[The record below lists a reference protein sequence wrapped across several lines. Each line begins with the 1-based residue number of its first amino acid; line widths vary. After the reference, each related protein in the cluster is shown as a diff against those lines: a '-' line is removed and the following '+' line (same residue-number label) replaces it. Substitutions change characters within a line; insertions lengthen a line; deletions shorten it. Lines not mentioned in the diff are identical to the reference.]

1 MDVVAVAPLA
11 IVGLEKLV
19 RDKSRCF
26 LLCITGILYI
36 VKLLSEH
43 HALHLL
49 VFWFAWLFF
58 TQRGGKMAAIV
69 RFAVYSLLAGGTA
82 MVLIIPELII
92 LSYSGSSGIEFPKQ
106 IEWYFNLLS
115 EVGRMCTTASV
126 YEGAENWPNLYAGAF
141 SVMLLI
147 LFVPQ

>member
-1 MDVVAVAPLA
+1 
-11 IVGLEKLV
+11 
-19 RDKSRCF
+19 
-26 LLCITGILYI
+26 
-36 VKLLSEH
+36 
-43 HALHLL
+43 
-49 VFWFAWLFF
+49 
-58 TQRGGKMAAIV
+58 
-69 RFAVYSLLAGGTA
+69 

-115 EVGRMCTTASV
+115 EVGRKCTTASV

-147 LFVPQ
+147 LFVLNKRINWKKK

>member
-1 MDVVAVAPLA
+1 
-11 IVGLEKLV
+11 
-19 RDKSRCF
+19 
-26 LLCITGILYI
+26 
-36 VKLLSEH
+36 
-43 HALHLL
+43 
-49 VFWFAWLFF
+49 
-58 TQRGGKMAAIV
+58 
-69 RFAVYSLLAGGTA
+69 

-141 SVMLLI
+141 TLVLVWLYVLNRRISWKEKVPRMLMLVFFIYI
-147 LFVPQ
+147 LLT